1 MKLHVA
7 TRMQDCKFQWLSQ
20 QVCLSYI
27 WPPSHSPSH
36 SPSFPR
42 IIKRFHMAE
51 GAYAEGAYADPGDH
65 SETTLHN
72 HNYRGGSFERAET
85 GTKSKIRSIRT
96 PRSPPISASEIRAPQ
111 LSIHNQEISQ
121 LKLILKECVSMFSQ
135 KELERKKSD
144 RTKKLLLLTIMIL
157 TNLLSVITTN
167 YITHLFSAQC
177 PENNLIPHS
186 TLQYHPTLPTAR
198 FEKWNTEGTPHRDQ
212 WLENTEGTTHRD
224 QWLENT
230 EGTSPDIEAQITIN
244 VNTES
249 PKQVNIN
256 NKTYGSIWVD

>member
-7 TRMQDCKFQWLSQ
+7 TRMQDCKFQWLYQ

-72 HNYRGGSFERAET
+72 LNYRGGSFEGAET
-85 GTKSKIRSIRT
+85 GTKNKIRSIRT

-135 KELERKKSD
+135 KELQRKKAD
-144 RTKKLLLLTIMIL
+144 RTKKLLLFTVMLL

-167 YITHLFSAQC
+167 YLTNLLSAQC
-177 PENNLIPHS
+177 PDS
-186 TLQYHPTLPTAR
+186 TLQYHSTLPTTG
-198 FEKWNTEGTPHRDQ
+198 FGNWITEGTPQ
-212 WLENTEGTTHRD
+212 WSENTEGPTTQRD
-224 QWLENT
+224 QWSENT
-230 EGTSPDIEAQITIN
+230 EGTSPIEAKITIN
-244 VNTES
+244 VS
-249 PKQVNIN
+249 QSPKPPKQVNIN
-256 NKTYGSIWVD
+256 NKTIESIWVD